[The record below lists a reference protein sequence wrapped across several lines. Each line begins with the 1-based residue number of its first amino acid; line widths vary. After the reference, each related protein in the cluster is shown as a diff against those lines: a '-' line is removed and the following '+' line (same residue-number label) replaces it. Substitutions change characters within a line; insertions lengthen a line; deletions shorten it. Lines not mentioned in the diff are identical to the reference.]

1 MQAGTG
7 QTGQTGRVTRRAFLG
22 GIGAI
27 VCGISARTAPIAA
40 RADTP
45 YVDPLNRF
53 ALSVPDGWVQ
63 ERQTVPEIL
72 GIWTADNGVA
82 SFTVVYTP
90 VDAGSTGDD
99 FASAYQPV
107 LASLPGYTD
116 ADRRTVPVAG
126 QDAALLDY
134 FLTEASGR
142 VVRVQQV
149 FVTQGRD
156 GFVLSF
162 RCASTDAPKYA
173 MAVGGMVGSFTFS
186 AMGGM

>member
-1 MQAGTG
+1 MRAGTG
-7 QTGQTGRVTRRAFLG
+7 QTRRAFLRLLTM
-22 GIGAI
+22 GAALGATVPI
-27 VCGISARTAPIAA
+27 VPLVA

-63 ERQTVPEIL
+63 GRQTVPAIL
-72 GIWTADNGVA
+72 GIWTADDGAA

-90 VDAGSTGDD
+90 VDVGSTGDD
-99 FASAYQPV
+99 FASAYLPV

-126 QDAALLDY
+126 QDATLLDY
-134 FLTEASGR
+134 YLTEASGR

-149 FVTQGRD
+149 FVTQGGD

-162 RCASTDAPKYA
+162 RCASADAPQYA
-173 MAVGGMVGSFTFS
+173 MAVGGMVGSFTF
-186 AMGGM
+186 GMM